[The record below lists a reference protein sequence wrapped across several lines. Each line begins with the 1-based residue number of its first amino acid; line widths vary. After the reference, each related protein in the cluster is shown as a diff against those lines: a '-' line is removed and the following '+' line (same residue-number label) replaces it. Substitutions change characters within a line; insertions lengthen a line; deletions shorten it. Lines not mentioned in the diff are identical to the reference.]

1 MRSAV
6 YNQHW
11 STLGGGEQL
20 AGGLAAALA
29 RHHDVDLLVNEP
41 FDAVVASERLGFDL
55 TGFPQVVL
63 EPGTREFLSVTSRY
77 ELLVNTSF
85 ANNFASRADR
95 SLYYVHFPV
104 PSGRASRYAR
114 ERWRLVGLNPLH
126 SAIEYHHGF
135 WMPEFPGYGAWTKG
149 RALLDLVLPRGVT
162 LPFGLQLTARAWPP
176 GRQPHARVAIDG
188 RVVFDGP
195 ITGKAGARIRET
207 VTGAGVAWPLRVEIT
222 SDTFVPRLEGGG
234 DDDRTLG
241 VVVSHAFLGRRLPTA
256 RLADVRDLQR
266 FGPSGEHFEFLD
278 SYDVVASNSPYTARW
293 VRELWGRDS
302 VVLPPPV
309 QLRRP
314 GAKEP
319 IILSVGRFFPESGGH
334 SKNQLR
340 LVEAFRELVAQGLQ
354 GWELHL
360 VGGCANEH
368 RGYVEQ
374 VRRAA
379 VGLPV
384 RFHVNARGQDLDRLY
399 EAASVFWHAAGF
411 GQDEHEHPDRFEHFG
426 IGVVEAMSAGAVPV
440 VYDKGGPADIV
451 RGSGGGLVYSTLGEL
466 ASRTVALV
474 GAPGRLA
481 ELSGIALRASSEYAF
496 DRFAAHLDAVI
507 DDMEPASP

>member
-1 MRSAV
+1 MRTAV
-6 YNQHW
+6 FNQHW

-20 AGGLAAALA
+20 AGGVAAALA
-29 RHHDVDLLVNEP
+29 RHHDVELLVNAP

-55 TGFPQVVL
+55 TPFPQVEL
-63 EPGTREFLSVTSRY
+63 DPGTREFLSVTGRY

-104 PSGRASRYAR
+104 PTGRSSRFER
-114 ERWRLVGLNPLH
+114 EKWRLLDLNPLH

-135 WMPEFPGYGAWTKG
+135 WMAEFPGYGAWTKG
-149 RALLDLVLPRGVT
+149 DAVLDLVLPRGVT
-162 LPFGLQLTARAWPP
+162 IPFGLTLSARAWPP
-176 GRQPHARVAIDG
+176 GRPPRARVEIDG
-188 RVVFDGP
+188 RAVFDGP
-195 ITGKAGARIRET
+195 VVGKKGVQIRET
-207 VTGAGVAWPLRVEIT
+207 VTGAGVDWPLRVSVT
-222 SDTFVPRLEGGG
+222 SDTFVPRLAIGT

-241 VVVSHAFLGRRLPTA
+241 VVVSHAFLGRRLPTP
-256 RLADVRDLQR
+256 RPADVQPLAA
-266 FGPSGEHFEFLD
+266 FGPRGQHFEFLD
-278 SYDVVASNSPYTARW
+278 SYAVVASNSPYTARW
-293 VRELWGRDS
+293 VREFWGRES
-302 VVLPPPV
+302 VVLAPPV

-314 GAKEP
+314 GAKQP
-319 IILSVGRFFPESGGH
+319 IILSVGRFFPETGGH

-340 LVEAFRELVAQGLQ
+340 LVEAFRTACAQGLD

-360 VGGCANEH
+360 VGGCADEH

-384 RFHVNARGQDLDRLY
+384 RFHVNARGLDLDRLY
-399 EAASVFWHAAGF
+399 EGASVFWHAAGY
-411 GQDEHEHPDRFEHFG
+411 GQDELEHPDRFEHFG

-440 VYDKGGPADIV
+440 VYVKGGPADIV
-451 RGSGGGLVYSTLGEL
+451 QASDCGFVYSTLDEI

-474 GAPGRLA
+474 GAPERLA
-481 ELSGIALRASSEYAF
+481 ALSELALRASAEYAF
-496 DRFAAHLDAVI
+496 DRFAENLDAVI
-507 DDMEPASP
+507 DDMEPAPR

>member
-1 MRSAV
+1 VAV

-20 AGGLAAALA
+20 AGGVAAALA
-29 RHHDVDLLVNEP
+29 RHHDVELLVVES
-41 FDAVVASERLGFDL
+41 FDAVRASERLGFDL
-55 TGFPQVVL
+55 TPFPQVEL
-63 EPGTREFLSVTSRY
+63 DPGTREFLDLSSRY

-85 ANNFASRADR
+85 ANNFASRAAK

-104 PSGRASRYAR
+104 PSGRASRYQH
-114 ERWRLVGLNPLH
+114 ERWRLFALNPLH

-149 RALLDLVLPRGVT
+149 DAVLDLVIPRGVT
-162 LPFGLQLTARAWPP
+162 FPFGVNLSARAWPP
-176 GRQPHARVAIDG
+176 GRRPHACVEIDG
-188 RVVFDGP
+188 RVVFDGLV
-195 ITGKAGARIRET
+195 TGKEGVRIRET
-207 VTGAGVAWPLRVEIT
+207 VTGVGVDWPVRVRIT
-222 SDTFVPRLEGGG
+222 SDTFVPRLELGA

-256 RLADVRDLQR
+256 RLGDLR
-266 FGPSGEHFEFLD
+266 GFDGMGPNGEHFEFLE

-293 VRELWGRDS
+293 VRELWGRES

-314 GAKEP
+314 GAKRP

-340 LVEAFRELVAQGLQ
+340 LVEAFRIAVEQGLD

-360 VGGCANEH
+360 VGGCTNEH

-399 EAASVFWHAAGF
+399 EGASVFWHAAGF
-411 GQDEHEHPDRFEHFG
+411 GQDEQAHPDRFEHFG
-426 IGVVEAMSAGAVPV
+426 IGVVEAMSAGAVPM
-440 VYDKGGPADIV
+440 VYEKGGPADIV
-451 RGSGGGLVYSTLGEL
+451 QGTGCGHVYSTLDEL

-474 GAPGRLA
+474 GAPERL
-481 ELSGIALRASSEYAF
+481 EDLSGTALRAAPQYAF
-496 DRFAAHLDAVI
+496 DRFAANLDAVI
-507 DDMEPASP
+507 DDMEPAST